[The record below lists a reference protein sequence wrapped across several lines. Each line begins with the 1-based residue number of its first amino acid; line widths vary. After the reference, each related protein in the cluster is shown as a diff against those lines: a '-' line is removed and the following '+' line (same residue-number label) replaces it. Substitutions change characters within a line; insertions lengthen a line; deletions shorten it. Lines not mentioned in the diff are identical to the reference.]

1 MLNMEEF
8 LSQAISSGDIKMVVI
23 AAILYIIIYFQRSN
37 TKKSRDEAQDS
48 IETRLTLLEADNKI
62 LHQQLDSIGSKL
74 DKIIDQLC
82 EIKVELAKK
91 EDKE

>member
-1 MLNMEEF
+1 MEEF

-23 AAILYIIIYFQRSN
+23 ASILYLIIYFQRSN

>member
-1 MLNMEEF
+1 MEEF

-23 AAILYIIIYFQRSN
+23 ATVLYLIIYFQRNN

-48 IETRLTLLEADNKI
+48 IETRLTLLESDNNM
-62 LHQQLDSIGSKL
+62 LHKQLDTIGSKL

>member
-1 MLNMEEF
+1 MEEF

-23 AAILYIIIYFQRSN
+23 AAILYIIIYFQRNN

-48 IETRLTLLEADNKI
+48 IETRLTLLESDNNM
-62 LHQQLDSIGSKL
+62 LHKQLDTIGSKR

>member
-1 MLNMEEF
+1 MEEF
-8 LSQAISSGDIKMVVI
+8 LSQAISSGDIKMVVV
-23 AAILYIIIYFQRSN
+23 ATVLYIIIYFQRNN

>member
-1 MLNMEEF
+1 M
-8 LSQAISSGDIKMVVI
+8 
-23 AAILYIIIYFQRSN
+23 SN
-37 TKKSRDEAQDS
+37 C
-48 IETRLTLLEADNKI
+48 NCVKI
-62 LHQQLDSIGSKL
+62 VNWSDSIGSKL

>member
-1 MLNMEEF
+1 MEEF

-23 AAILYIIIYFQRSN
+23 AAILYLIIYFQRN
-37 TKKSRDEAQDS
+37 HTKKSRDEAHDS
-48 IETRLTLLEADNKI
+48 LETRITLLEADNKM
-62 LHQQLDSIGSKL
+62 LHQQLDSIGTKL

>member
-1 MLNMEEF
+1 MEEF

-23 AAILYIIIYFQRSN
+23 ASILYLIIYYQRNN
-37 TKKSRDEAQDS
+37 TKKSRDEVQDS
-48 IETRLTLLEADNKI
+48 FETRITLLEADNNM
-62 LHQQLDSIGSKL
+62 LHKQLDSIGSKL

>member
-1 MLNMEEF
+1 MEEF
-8 LSQAISSGDIKMVVI
+8 LSQAISSGDIKMVII
-23 AAILYIIIYFQRSN
+23 AAILYLIIHIQRNN
-37 TKKSRDEAQDS
+37 TKKVRDNVQDS
-48 IETRLTLLEADNKI
+48 VETRLTLLEADNKL

-82 EIKVELAKK
+82 DIKVELAKK

>member
-1 MLNMEEF
+1 MEEF
-8 LSQAISSGDIKMVVI
+8 LSQAISSGDIKMVII
-23 AAILYIIIYFQRSN
+23 AAILYLIIHYQRNN
-37 TKKSRDEAQDS
+37 TKKVRDDIQES
-48 IETRLTLLEADNKI
+48 FETRITLIEADNKM

-82 EIKVELAKK
+82 DIKVELAKK

>member
-1 MLNMEEF
+1 MEEF
-8 LSQAISSGDIKMVVI
+8 LTQAVSSGDIKMVVI
-23 AAILYIIIYFQRSN
+23 AAILYIIIYFQRNN

-48 IETRLTLLEADNKI
+48 IETRLTLLESDNNM
-62 LHQQLDSIGSKL
+62 LHKQLDTIGSKL

>member
-1 MLNMEEF
+1 MEEF

-23 AAILYIIIYFQRSN
+23 AAVLYLIIYFQRNN

-48 IETRLTLLEADNKI
+48 IETRLTLLESDNNM
-62 LHQQLDSIGSKL
+62 LHKQLDTIGSKL

>member
-1 MLNMEEF
+1 MEEF
-8 LSQAISSGDIKMVVI
+8 LSQAVSSGDIKMVVI
-23 AAILYIIIYFQRSN
+23 ASILYLIIYFQRSN

-62 LHQQLDSIGSKL
+62 LHQQLDSIGTKL

>member
-1 MLNMEEF
+1 MEEF
-8 LSQAISSGDIKMVVI
+8 LSQAISSGDIKMVVV
-23 AAILYIIIYFQRSN
+23 ATVLYIIIYFQRSN

-62 LHQQLDSIGSKL
+62 LHQQLDSIGTKL

>member
-1 MLNMEEF
+1 MEEF
-8 LSQAISSGDIKMVVI
+8 LSQAISSGDIKMVVV
-23 AAILYIIIYFQRSN
+23 ATVLYIIIYFQRNN

-62 LHQQLDSIGSKL
+62 LHQQLDSIGTKL

>member
-1 MLNMEEF
+1 MEEF
-8 LSQAISSGDIKMVVI
+8 LSQAISSGNIKMVVI
-23 AAILYIIIYFQRSN
+23 AAVLYLIIYFQRNN
-37 TKKSRDEAQDS
+37 TKKLRDEVQDS
-48 IETRLTLLEADNKI
+48 FETRITLLEADNKI

>member
-1 MLNMEEF
+1 MEEF

>member
-1 MLNMEEF
+1 MEEF
-8 LSQAISSGDIKMVVI
+8 LSNAISSGDIKMVII
-23 AAILYIIIYFQRSN
+23 ASILYIIIYYQRNN
-37 TKKSRDEAQDS
+37 TKKQRDNVQDS
-48 IETRLTLLEADNKI
+48 VETRLTLLEADNKL

-82 EIKVELAKK
+82 DIKVELAKK

>member
-1 MLNMEEF
+1 MEEF

-23 AAILYIIIYFQRSN
+23 AAILYLIIYYQRNN
-37 TKKSRDEAQDS
+37 TKKSRDEAHDGL
-48 IETRLTLLEADNKI
+48 ETRITLLEADNKM
-62 LHQQLDSIGSKL
+62 LHQQLDSIGTTL

>member
-1 MLNMEEF
+1 MEEF
-8 LSQAISSGDIKMVVI
+8 LSNAISSGDIKMVII
-23 AAILYIIIYFQRSN
+23 ASILYLIIHFQRNN
-37 TKKSRDEAQDS
+37 TKKQRDNVQDS
-48 IETRLTLLEADNKI
+48 VETRLTLLEADNKL

-82 EIKVELAKK
+82 DIKVELAKK

>member
-1 MLNMEEF
+1 MEEF
-8 LSQAISSGDIKMVVI
+8 LSQAVSSGDIKMVVI
-23 AAILYIIIYFQRSN
+23 ASILYLIIYFQRSN

>member
-1 MLNMEEF
+1 MEEF
-8 LSQAISSGDIKMVVI
+8 LSQAISSGDIKMVII
-23 AAILYIIIYFQRSN
+23 AAILYLIIHFQRNN
-37 TKKSRDEAQDS
+37 TKKQRDNVQDS
-48 IETRLTLLEADNKI
+48 VETRLTLLEADNKL

-82 EIKVELAKK
+82 DIKVELAKK

>member
-1 MLNMEEF
+1 MEEF
-8 LSQAISSGDIKMVVI
+8 LSQAISSGDIKMVII
-23 AAILYIIIYFQRSN
+23 AAILYIIIHYQRNN
-37 TKKSRDEAQDS
+37 TKKVRDGIQES
-48 IETRLTLLEADNKI
+48 VETRLTLLEADNKL

-82 EIKVELAKK
+82 DIKVELAKK

>member
-1 MLNMEEF
+1 MEEF
-8 LSQAISSGDIKMVVI
+8 LSSAISSGDIKMVII
-23 AAILYIIIYFQRSN
+23 AAILYLIIHLQRNN
-37 TKKSRDEAQDS
+37 TKKQRDNIQDS
-48 IETRLTLLEADNKI
+48 VETRLTLLEADNKL

-82 EIKVELAKK
+82 DIKVELAKK

>member
-1 MLNMEEF
+1 MEEF
-8 LSQAISSGDIKMVVI
+8 LSQAISSGDIKIVVV
-23 AAILYIIIYFQRSN
+23 ATVLYIIIYFQRNN

>member
-1 MLNMEEF
+1 MEEF
-8 LSQAISSGDIKMVVI
+8 LSSAISSGDIKMVII
-23 AAILYIIIYFQRSN
+23 ASILYLIIHFQRNN
-37 TKKSRDEAQDS
+37 TKKQRDNIQDS
-48 IETRLTLLEADNKI
+48 VETRLTLLEADNKL

-82 EIKVELAKK
+82 DIKVELAKK

>member
-1 MLNMEEF
+1 MEEF
-8 LSQAISSGDIKMVVI
+8 LSQAISSGDIKMVVV
-23 AAILYIIIYFQRSN
+23 ATVLYIIIYFQRSN
-37 TKKSRDEAQDS
+37 TKKSRDVAQDS

>member
-1 MLNMEEF
+1 MEEF
-8 LSQAISSGDIKMVVI
+8 LSSAISSGDIKMVII
-23 AAILYIIIYFQRSN
+23 AAILYLIIHFQRNN
-37 TKKSRDEAQDS
+37 TKKQRDNIQDS
-48 IETRLTLLEADNKI
+48 VETRLTLLEADNKL

-82 EIKVELAKK
+82 DIKVELAKK

>member
-1 MLNMEEF
+1 MEEF
-8 LSQAISSGDIKMVVI
+8 LSQAISSGDIKMVVV
-23 AAILYIIIYFQRSN
+23 AAVLYLIIYYQRNN

>member
-1 MLNMEEF
+1 MEEF
-8 LSQAISSGDIKMVVI
+8 LSQAVSSGDIKMVVI
-23 AAILYIIIYFQRSN
+23 AAILYIIIYFQRNN

-48 IETRLTLLEADNKI
+48 IETRLTLLESDNNM
-62 LHQQLDSIGSKL
+62 LHKQLDTIGSKL

>member
-1 MLNMEEF
+1 MEEF

-23 AAILYIIIYFQRSN
+23 AAILYIIIYFQRNN

-48 IETRLTLLEADNKI
+48 IETRLTLLESDNNM
-62 LHQQLDSIGSKL
+62 LHKQLDTIGSKL

>member
-1 MLNMEEF
+1 MEDF
-8 LSQAISSGDIKMVVI
+8 LSQAISSGDVKMVII
-23 AAILYIIIYFQRSN
+23 AAILYLIIHFQRNN
-37 TKKSRDEAQDS
+37 TKKQRDNVQDS
-48 IETRLTLLEADNKI
+48 VETRLTLLEADNKM

-82 EIKVELAKK
+82 DIKVELAKK

>member
-1 MLNMEEF
+1 MEEF

-23 AAILYIIIYFQRSN
+23 AAILYLIIYYQRNN
-37 TKKSRDEAQDS
+37 TKKSRDEAQDTL
-48 IETRLTLLEADNKI
+48 ETRITLLEADNKM